1 MEPALGRSGRAR
13 WLLLLALCLAAACK
27 DGNLSQRLHDDAARA
42 VRERRLD
49 DADLAYERALRYDP
63 EDSVALE
70 GLLELR
76 LSRARYGAAYDVLQT
91 TSERALRSFRA
102 RNLALRAKLRAGQL
116 AVVLADAAE
125 LRRLAVLAPET
136 ERELLDALLAFTRD
150 SPENPA
156 WLVAATTPE
165 PWLAATVLKLSEEG
179 GLARAASLLV
189 AWRPQPGP
197 GADRQGAKHALLVR
211 LERESWTIE
220 QGLLDRLTAEP
231 ARPLEYLGR
240 LELLLATGRESEA
253 ARLEPARD
261 ALTDEWAPAW
271 DLRWAR
277 FLAGRSDWRG
287 VLSRT
292 AAPSPLPRS
301 EARRRALRCVAQQEL
316 GNGEAARAELEQW
329 LSQPELARL
338 WSEALLLPELTPH
351 ARALSALEQR
361 IDGGRRDANAQST
374 RTGMR

>member
-1 MEPALGRSGRAR
+1 MKPALDRPERAR
-13 WLLLLALCLAAACK
+13 WLLLLLALYLAVGCK
-27 DGNLSQRLHDDAARA
+27 DGNLSQRLHHDAARA
-42 VRERRLD
+42 LREQRLD
-49 DADLAYERALRYDP
+49 DADAAFERALRYDP

-76 LSRARYGAAYDVLQT
+76 LSRTRDGQAYDLVQS
-91 TSERALRSFRA
+91 TSERALRSLKA

-125 LRRLAVLAPET
+125 LRRLAALAPET
-136 ERELLDALLAFTRD
+136 ERELLDALLAYTRD

-165 PWLAATVLKLSEEG
+165 PWLAATVLELSEEG
-179 GLARAASLLV
+179 SPARAASLLV
-189 AWRPQPGP
+189 AWRPPPGA
-197 GADRQGAKHALLVR
+197 GADRRGAKQALLVR
-211 LERESWTIE
+211 LEREGWTLE
-220 QGLLDRLTAEP
+220 QSLLDRLTAEP
-231 ARPLEYLGR
+231 EQPLEYLGR

-277 FLAGRSDWRG
+277 FLARRSDWRG

-292 AAPSPLPRS
+292 MVPSPLPRR

-316 GNGEAARAELEQW
+316 GNGAAARAELAQW
-329 LSQPELARL
+329 LAQPELARL
-338 WSEALLLPELTPH
+338 WSEALLLPELTPY
-351 ARALSALEQR
+351 ARALSALAR
-361 IDGGRRDANAQST
+361 RVDGEPGASAQSP
-374 RTGMR
+374 RTGTR